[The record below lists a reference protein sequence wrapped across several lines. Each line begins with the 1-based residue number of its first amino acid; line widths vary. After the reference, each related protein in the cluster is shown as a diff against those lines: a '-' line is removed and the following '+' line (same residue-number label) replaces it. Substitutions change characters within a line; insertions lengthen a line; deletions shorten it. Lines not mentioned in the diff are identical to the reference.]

1 MRGCNN
7 GFTPILDLG
16 LCRAAKVAL
25 TPTFGG
31 VNTAGFG
38 TEWCAILTE
47 ESRV

>member
-1 MRGCNN
+1 
-7 GFTPILDLG
+7 
-16 LCRAAKVAL
+16 VAL

-38 TEWCAILTE
+38 TEWCVILTE